1 MKKDLK
7 KKGSP
12 GVSAAIFS
20 ASADKSTGIYF
31 TINNSTQAYIG
42 WYNIVYSEYDDY
54 PMLNRCCVALYFF
67 VRTPYRCL
75 CVLECL

>member
-1 MKKDLK
+1 
-7 KKGSP
+7 
-12 GVSAAIFS
+12 VSAAIFS

-67 VRTPYRCL
+67 VYVDLIGVCVCVCL
-75 CVLECL
+75 NVYKKR